1 MASLARFCYIL
12 GASLVMAAL
21 GAAGLLDLQC
31 FYLENP
37 KLASLFSFQNDEGNL
52 VKVLIVIAVS
62 FTFVLAVLTWF
73 NTANPKVWE
82 NISVYHEEV

>member
-37 KLASLFSFQNDEGNL
+37 NLASLFSFQDGNGNL
-52 VKVLIVIAVS
+52 LKAFVVMAVS
-62 FTFVLAVLTWF
+62 FALGFLLTWF
-73 NTANPKVWE
+73 NTVDLKAWE
-82 NISVYHEEV
+82 NFSAYQE

>member
-37 KLASLFSFQNDEGNL
+37 KLASLFSFQDGNGNL
-52 VKVLIVIAVS
+52 LKAFVVMAVS
-62 FTFVLAVLTWF
+62 FALGFLLTWF

-82 NISVYHEEV
+82 NFSVYHEEV